1 VTVGH
6 ADRNLEVVLLPV
18 SDVDRSKKFYKA
30 LRRREDADIMAS
42 NDPDGNG

>member
-18 SDVDRSKKFYKA
+18 SDVDRSKEFCKVLSSPFNPG
-30 LRRREDADIMAS
+30 RV
-42 NDPDGNG
+42 